1 MRARGCALNWKG
13 KRMDKLDAMIKEA
26 LEAEDQTIWAETEE
40 LGYFAA
46 AFGLFRGKTAWV
58 NWVVMLVQAVL
69 FFVAVWCAMN
79 FFAATDVLLALK
91 WGISGSV
98 LLLTALTMKMS
109 LMIPMQANRIVR
121 EIKRVEL
128 LLASRSERS

>member
-1 MRARGCALNWKG
+1 
-13 KRMDKLDAMIKEA
+13 MDKLDAMIKEA

-46 AFGLFRGKTAWV
+46 AFGLFRGKAAWV
-58 NWVVMLVQAVL
+58 NWVIMVVQALL
-69 FFVAVWCAMN
+69 FFGGVWCAVN
-79 FFAATDVLLALK
+79 FFGAGDVLAALK
-91 WGISGSV
+91 WGISGAV

-109 LMIPMQANRIVR
+109 LMIPMQANRIIR

-128 LLASRSERS
+128 ILASRGERP